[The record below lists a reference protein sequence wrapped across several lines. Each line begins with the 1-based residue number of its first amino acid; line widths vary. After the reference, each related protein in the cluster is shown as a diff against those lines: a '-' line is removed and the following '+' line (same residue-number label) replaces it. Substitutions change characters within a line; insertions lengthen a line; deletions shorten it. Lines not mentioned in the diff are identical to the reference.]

1 MPIIVRKDHPAN
13 NILLEENVFVM
24 DEIRAD
30 TQDIRPLKVVL
41 LNLMPN
47 KLETEIQ
54 FFKLLA
60 NSPLQIKLDLLAPI
74 THESKNTS
82 KTYLDKFYKTFNEIK
97 DKKYDAMIVTGAPVE
112 QLEYED
118 VTYWEEVKEIFEYS
132 KKNVTSTMFICW
144 ASQAALYYFYGVKK
158 HSKEKK
164 LSGVYSHKNL
174 APMDPLLRGFDDV
187 FFAPQSRYTGVN
199 AEDIEKC
206 EELDLLGFSEESGV
220 HLVATKDKKQ
230 IFISGHWEY
239 DTNSLDGEYKR
250 DIGKGLDIEIPV
262 NYYKDNDPNKEPVNR
277 WRSHSNLLFSN
288 WLNYYVYQ
296 ITPFD
301 FN

>member
-1 MPIIVRKDHPAN
+1 MPIIVRKDHPASS
-13 NILLEENVFVM
+13 ILLEENIFVM
-24 DEIRAD
+24 DEVRAT

-60 NSPLQIKLDLLAPI
+60 NSPLQIKFDLLAPI
-74 THESKNTS
+74 SHESKNTS
-82 KTYLDKFYKTFNEIK
+82 KSYLEKFYKSFDEIK

-112 QLEYED
+112 QLSF
-118 VTYWEEVKEIFEYS
+118 EEVNYWKEITEIFEFS

-144 ASQAALYYFYGVKK
+144 ASQAALYYFYGIEK
-158 HSKEKK
+158 HKFDSKF
-164 LSGVYSHKNL
+164 SGVYLHENL
-174 APMDPLLRGFDDV
+174 KPMDPLLRGFDDE
-187 FFAPQSRYTGVN
+187 FYAPQSRHTGINIDDVKN
-199 AEDIEKC
+199 C
-206 EELDLLGFSEESGV
+206 EELDVLAVAEDSGV

-230 IFISGHWEY
+230 IFIAGHWEY
-239 DTNSLDGEYKR
+239 DTFSLDAEYKR
-250 DIGKGLDIEIPV
+250 DVARGLDVDIPV
-262 NYYKDNDPNKEPVNR
+262 NYYKNNDPNEKPINR
-277 WRSHSNLLFSN
+277 WRSHSSLLFSN

-301 FN
+301 I